1 MSRVIRTALLLA
13 AGAALASCSSEIAGR
28 LPSDGATYG
37 VAVQTNQLVQ
47 TAFGAAEQRLIAYSD
62 KFGAEAQDT
71 VTFDFD
77 SSRLD
82 AEARRALDGQAAW
95 LRANPTVRM
104 RVYGHA
110 DKVGA
115 ESYNDRLGLRRARA
129 VVRYLASKGVP
140 RNRLDAVESLGE
152 RQPVVDTEERERRN
166 RRAVTAVEGF
176 AAGYAGPNLDGKRA
190 LLGYKEYTADRGEIA
205 ATEDVGAK

>member
-1 MSRVIRTALLLA
+1 MSRVLKTALLLA
-13 AGAALASCSSEIAGR
+13 AASALASCSSQTAGS
-28 LPSDGATYG
+28 LPSDGTTYG

-47 TAFGAAEQRLIAYSD
+47 AAYGASERRLIAYAD
-62 KFGAEAQDT
+62 KFRAEATDT

-77 SSRLD
+77 SARLD

-129 VVRYLASKGVP
+129 VVRYLASKGVA
-140 RNRLDAVESLGE
+140 RNRLDAVQSLGE

-176 AAGYAGPNLDGKRA
+176 AAGYVGPGLDGKRA
-190 LLGYKEYTADRGEIA
+190 ALGYKEYTADKGEIA
-205 ATEDVGAK
+205 ATEAVAAQ